1 MDIAQFLLAA
11 ARYRLDMAD
20 ADEVIAAASSLTGT
34 PAVPDEALAI
44 SALTPVDTRREEL
57 QPLVDQ
63 VLTGLGA
70 QPLDDRTAA
79 ATVAR
84 SVAAAIRTDQVEPYD
99 GARQLWRLARKVPAA
114 EPSLTGF
121 IHLASEWEDVPDQ
134 RAEIEADIKTEAGK
148 LEQP

>member
-1 MDIAQFLLAA
+1 
-11 ARYRLDMAD
+11 MAD